1 MICKSFTLHEMKN
14 VKVGKR
20 VYFKLQEIFRA
31 GMGGVSETD
40 ILFVAW
46 KW

>member
-1 MICKSFTLHEMKN
+1 MLKLARE
-14 VKVGKR
+14 
-20 VYFKLQEIFRA
+20 FKLQEIFRA
-31 GMGGVSETD
+31 GIGGVSETD